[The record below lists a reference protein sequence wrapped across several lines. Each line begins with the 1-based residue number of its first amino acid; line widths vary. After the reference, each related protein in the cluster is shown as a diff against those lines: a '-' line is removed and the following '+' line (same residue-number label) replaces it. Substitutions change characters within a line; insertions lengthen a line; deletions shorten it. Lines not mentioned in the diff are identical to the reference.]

1 MQWLSQPLAQI
12 LLLLSERHLKNERH
26 ELDLE
31 VQLYGHSYY
40 AEGGEIENESFFP
53 LFLVKE
59 KISGLRHFWVENI
72 SEEWNL
78 QEV

>member
-40 AEGGEIENESFFP
+40 AEGGEIENESFFSII
-53 LFLVKE
+53 FGERK
-59 KISGLRHFWVENI
+59 N
-72 SEEWNL
+72 
-78 QEV
+78 